1 MKVFCMSTHFSY
13 DVQFPAHSELPPAE
27 RDEILASLSPSLQG
41 LLSINDPDASVTD
54 SESHKGEGH
63 RIVELTTTLDD
74 EQVGSAMKAF
84 SKQYGLAVNAL
95 E

>member
-1 MKVFCMSTHFSY
+1 MATQFSY
-13 DVQFPAHSELPPAE
+13 DVQFPAHSETPQAE
-27 RDEILASLSPSLQG
+27 RDEVMASLSPSLEG
-41 LLSINDPDASVTD
+41 LLSINDPDAKVIDT
-54 SESHKGEGH
+54 ESHKGEGH
-63 RIVELTTTLDD
+63 RIVELTTSLDD